1 MKAKEAEFVTS
12 ATKPKQYP
20 APTLPEVAV
29 AGRSNVG
36 KSSLINA
43 LVGRTGLAKTSSTP
57 GRTRLLNW
65 FRVVSGKGQE
75 FHLVD
80 LPGYGYAKVPREI
93 RDAWRPMIEDYLG
106 ARDAL
111 CGVVLLIDARRGTQ
125 DEELSLVEWLAH
137 HDVPVVVVL
146 TKCDKLPKSKRKP
159 VQARVKRELALMRE
173 PIATSASGGEGL
185 DDLWRAIAR
194 LTKRTAE

>member
-1 MKAKEAEFVTS
+1 MKAKEAQFVTS
-12 ATKPKQYP
+12 ATKPSQYP
-20 APTLPEVAV
+20 PPTLPEVAV

-43 LVGRTGLAKTSSTP
+43 LVGRIGLAKTSSTP

-65 FRVVSGKGQE
+65 FRVVSGKGTE

-80 LPGYGYAKVPREI
+80 LPGYGYAKVPRAV

-111 CGVVLLIDARRGTQ
+111 CGVVLLIDARRGAQ

-173 PIATSASGGEGL
+173 PIATSAAGGDGL
-185 DDLWRAIAR
+185 EDLWRAVAR
-194 LTKRTAE
+194 LTTRQSE